1 MSIPSQIIL
10 RSPCESYNMAFPTP
24 SIGDIL
30 MLSQLAWKVGCAF
43 TAGRQGAPAQFQ
55 EVENELKSITT
66 AVTVLA
72 ESLDEDGSLLA
83 RSDDKTREGLN
94 KILGCCRQTLD
105 DLDSFVNQYQ
115 EIKKADEADGLA
127 TQRTWRSVLIRNYKK
142 IMWTTEG
149 GGITSLRNMLA
160 MHTSTISL
168 TTQALQ
174 R

>member
-1 MSIPSQIIL
+1 MYISSHTIL

-43 TAGRQGAPAQFQ
+43 TAGRQGAPSQFQ
-55 EVENELKSITT
+55 EIENELKGLTT
-66 AVTVLA
+66 AITLLA

-115 EIKKADEADGLA
+115 EIKRPDEAGGLA

-168 TTQALQ
+168 TMQALQ